1 MKPLRILLV
10 SAGMIIA
17 VILAFF
23 MQDVIRRLVVTPLAY
38 LWWLL
43 KLGWASL
50 PQLVLWI
57 LLLTIL
63 VLIVFANLLKW
74 ISIKK
79 KSDKPARPAQGP
91 VETLAVWISKSGQG
105 NYYKWMIANRLGKLW
120 GEMSGRSDNR
130 NQSGLPVESEVQAR
144 HSPEELQKYLK
155 AGMEESFVDYPLPAL
170 PFMRRRATPFDLD
183 VAEAI
188 EFLESQLEANGGKK
202 HP

>member
-1 MKPLRILLV
+1 MKPLRILLI
-10 SAGMIIA
+10 SAGMVIA

-38 LWWLL
+38 LWWVLR
-43 KLGWASL
+43 LGLAAL

-63 VLIVFANLLKW
+63 VLIVFTNLLKW

-79 KSDKPARPAQGP
+79 KPEKPARPAQGP
-91 VETLAVWISKSGQG
+91 VETLAVWLSKSRQG

-120 GEMSGRSDNR
+120 GEMSGSTENRGRS
-130 NQSGLPVESEVQAR
+130 SLPVESSAQAR
-144 HSPEELQKYLK
+144 HPPGELQKYLK
-155 AGMEESFVDYPLPAL
+155 AGMEESFVDYPLPPL
-170 PFMRRRATPFDLD
+170 PFMRKKATPFDLD
-183 VAEAI
+183 AAEAI
-188 EFLESQLEANGGKK
+188 VFLESQLEAYGGKK